1 VFVIT
6 LFSWYIRNDMRAL
19 LTLTTDFGLRDPY
32 VGEMKGV
39 LAACAPEAAVI
50 DLTHHVPQGNLAAG
64 SFVLSG
70 SFGYFPP
77 GTLHL
82 VVVDPGVGTGRD
94 ILLVRTGRYRFMG
107 PDNGV
112 LDEAV
117 RTDGIRDI
125 RALDQERFFR
135 ALAGRFA
142 GNPVAERILR
152 AGPSATFHGRDLF
165 APFCA
170 YLLEGGDPGPVTS
183 GREELAGLEL
193 PRAKIAPGRV
203 NGRVVYVD
211 GFGNLITN
219 VPAGAVDP
227 EGEVFIRTGATVQS
241 VGRLRHTYAGA
252 KRGEPLALIGS
263 RGYLE
268 IGVNG
273 GSARDRLGGG
283 YGDGVLV
290 ITRGGPGSQRRV
302 VAGP

>member
-1 VFVIT
+1 
-6 LFSWYIRNDMRAL
+6 MRTL

-50 DLTHHVPQGNLAAG
+50 DLTHHVPPGNLAAG
-64 SFVLSG
+64 SFVLAG
-70 SFGYFPP
+70 SFGYFPRD
-77 GTLHL
+77 TLHL

-94 ILLVRTGRYRFMG
+94 ILVVETERYRFVG

-112 LDEAV
+112 LHEAG
-117 RTDGIRDI
+117 RADGVRDI
-125 RALDQERFFR
+125 RTLDLDRFRPAIADLFS
-135 ALAGRFA
+135 

-152 AGPSATFHGRDLF
+152 EGPSATFHGRDLF

-170 YLLEGGDPGPVTS
+170 YLLAGGDPERVTDT
-183 GREELAGLEL
+183 RADMVRLEL
-193 PRAKIAPGRV
+193 PRAETAPGRV
-203 NGRVVYVD
+203 TGQVVYVD

-219 VPAGAVDP
+219 VPAGAAGP
-227 EGEVFIRTGATVQS
+227 EDEVFIRTGGTVRS
-241 VGRLRHTYAGA
+241 VGRLRRTYADAG
-252 KRGEPLALIGS
+252 RGEALVLIGS

-273 GSARDRLGGG
+273 GSARDELGGT

-290 ITRGGPGSQRRV
+290 ITQRERT
-302 VAGP
+302 